1 MIKEYVVITVI
12 IGFITHVV
20 HHKCNAFNNVGYKL
34 LQSKN
39 ESRYCIPCNEE
50 FSPFCHIEKKKS
62 NITKSLSKLSTSLVK
77 LMNLLNNFTD
87 KTRDYDENLPK

>member
-1 MIKEYVVITVI
+1 MIEEYVVITVI

-20 HHKCNAFNNVGYKL
+20 HHKFNAFNNVEYKL

-39 ESRYCIPCNEE
+39 ESWYCIPCNEE

-62 NITKSLSKLSTSLVK
+62 NIAKLSPSLVK
-77 LMNLLNNFTD
+77 LMNLLSNFTD
-87 KTRDYDENLPK
+87 ETRDYDENLPK